1 MVVFMKAWAG
11 ITKALKLM
19 GTMTLLW
26 VSPSW
31 VSSQVR
37 EALGSCDPCATFEES
52 VRFGQKRHQA
62 QTLFKASYAE
72 ALYLHLSKMSVVE
85 SDLQIQE
92 GRYSIVTFFTHR
104 QIFNLPSSLCPS
116 PSFYYSLSH
125 PLSLSLF
132 LLLIS
137 PPPPF
142 CYNEWVKQRT
152 MLLWIISVPL
162 CNLSY
167 FCSHGNNARSLSLIH
182 QGRDLPWLHWKYL
195 FTQSFWLE
203 LHYCF
208 ETLER

>member
-1 MVVFMKAWAG
+1 MNWWRKVNVSPRVSLFHVNLYLSSASPASLWARMVVFMKAWAG

-137 PPPPF
+137 PPPF
-142 CYNEWVKQRT
+142 
-152 MLLWIISVPL
+152 LLQWMGEAKDNVIVNNFSSPL
-162 CNLSY
+162 
-167 FCSHGNNARSLSLIH
+167 
-182 QGRDLPWLHWKYL
+182 
-195 FTQSFWLE
+195 
-203 LHYCF
+203 
-208 ETLER
+208 